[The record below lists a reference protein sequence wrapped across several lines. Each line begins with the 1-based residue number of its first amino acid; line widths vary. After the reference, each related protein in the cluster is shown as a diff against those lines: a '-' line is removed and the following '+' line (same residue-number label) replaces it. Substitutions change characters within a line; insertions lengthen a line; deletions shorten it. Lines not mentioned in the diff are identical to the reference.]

1 MESKVS
7 ENKWYVLRVMGG
19 KEKKTKLFVEKEI
32 DRLNL
37 NEFVSQILIPTEKV
51 YQIKNGKK
59 VSRDRWVD
67 DRYAE
72 NILSFDWSDT
82 LMAIIYIGIY
92 FLLIR
97 CYGLIV

>member
-37 NEFVSQILIPTEKV
+37 NKFVSQILIPTEKV

-59 VSRDRWVD
+59 VSREKNFFPG
-67 DRYAE
+67 Y
-72 NILSFDWSDT
+72 
-82 LMAIIYIGIY
+82 
-92 FLLIR
+92 LLVEANLTGEVPAPIR
-97 CYGLIV
+97 PPIHD